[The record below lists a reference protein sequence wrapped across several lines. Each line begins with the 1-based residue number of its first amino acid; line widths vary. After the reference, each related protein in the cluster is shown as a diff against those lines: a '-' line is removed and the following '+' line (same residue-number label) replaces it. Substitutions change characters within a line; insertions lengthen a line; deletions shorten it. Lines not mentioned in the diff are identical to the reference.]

1 MDRIA
6 NLLTTLRNAGVVR
19 KEKVVV
25 PYSKYILNILE
36 ALKEGEYV
44 KAVHADPENYVI
56 EVVLNYDSN
65 KQHKITEVKRI
76 SRPGRRVYYKITDIN
91 KIRNGFGNVI
101 LSTPKGIMTGRAARA
116 TNTGGEAL
124 FEIF

>member
-25 PYSKYILNILE
+25 PYSKYILSILE
-36 ALKEGEYV
+36 ALKDGEYV
-44 KAVHADPENYVI
+44 KAVHADPENYSI
-56 EVVLNYDSN
+56 EVVLNYDN
-65 KQHKITEVKRI
+65 DKKHKITEVKRI

>member
-25 PYSKYILNILE
+25 PYSKYILSILE
-36 ALKEGEYV
+36 ALKDGEYV
-44 KAVHADPENYVI
+44 KAVHADPENYSI
-56 EVVLNYDSN
+56 EVVLNYDN
-65 KQHKITEVKRI
+65 EKKHKITEVKRI

>member
-6 NLLTTLRNAGVVR
+6 NLLTTLRNAGVIK

-25 PYSKYILNILE
+25 PYSKYILSILE
-36 ALKEGEYV
+36 ALKDAEYV
-44 KAVHADPENYVI
+44 KAVHADPENYAI
-56 EVVLNYDSN
+56 EVVLNYDN
-65 KQHKITEVKRI
+65 QKQHKIREVKRI
-76 SRPGRRVYYKITDIN
+76 SKPGRRVYYKITDIN
-91 KIRNGFGNVI
+91 RVKNGFGNVL

-116 TNTGGEAL
+116 NNTGGEAL

>member
-1 MDRIA
+1 MDIIG

-25 PYSKYILNILE
+25 PYSKYILSILE
-36 ALKEGEYV
+36 TLKNEEYV
-44 KAVHADPENYVI
+44 KAVHADAENYAI
-56 EVVLNYDSN
+56 EVVLNYDN
-65 KQHKITEVKRI
+65 EKNHKIQDVKRI
-76 SRPGRRVYYKITDIN
+76 SKPGRRVYYKITDIN
-91 KIRNGFGNVI
+91 RIRNGFGNVI

>member
-1 MDRIA
+1 MDRIS

-25 PYSKYILNILE
+25 PYSKYILSILE
-36 ALKEGEYV
+36 ALKDGEYV
-44 KAVHADPENYVI
+44 KAVHADPENYSI
-56 EVVLNYDSN
+56 EVVLSYDN
-65 KQHKITEVKRI
+65 EKKHKINEVKRI
-76 SRPGRRVYYKITDIN
+76 SKPGRRVYYKITDIN

>member
-25 PYSKYILNILE
+25 PYSKYILSILE

-44 KAVHADPENYVI
+44 KAVHADPENYSI
-56 EVVLNYDSN
+56 EVVLNYDN
-65 KQHKITEVKRI
+65 EKKHKITEVKRI

>member
-25 PYSKYILNILE
+25 PYSKYILSILE
-36 ALKEGEYV
+36 ALKDGEYV
-44 KAVHADPENYVI
+44 KAVHADPENYSI
-56 EVVLNYDSN
+56 EVVLNYDN
-65 KQHKITEVKRI
+65 EKKHKITEVKRI

-124 FEIF
+124 FEIS